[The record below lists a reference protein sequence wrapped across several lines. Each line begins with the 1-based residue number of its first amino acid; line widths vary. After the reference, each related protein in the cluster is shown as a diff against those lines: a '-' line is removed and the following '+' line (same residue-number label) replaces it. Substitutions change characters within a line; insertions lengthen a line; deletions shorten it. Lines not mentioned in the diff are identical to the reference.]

1 MANIDNTTPKKI
13 FMTGATSGIGYQA
26 SLRLL
31 KDGHEIIIPCRNN
44 DTKDK
49 TLAKIKE
56 QKDLNVDINL
66 NTKLPIINL
75 SDLNSIKVCCDKLIN
90 DQQEIDTLILNA
102 GLQYTGATSPKF
114 SAQGYELTFATNHL
128 SHHYLTYLL
137 LPLLYKSKSPR
148 IVITSSEVHNPKS
161 AGGQV
166 GKPAFLGDLKG
177 ISSSDGFTMLD
188 GSPIFN
194 ADKAYKDSKLC
205 NILFAK
211 ALIDKFKERKIE
223 IPVITWAPGLVIPKG
238 RDGFFKYS
246 RTYNELGQI
255 LFAFIARDLTR
266 ISVSPI
272 QAGLLLSELATND
285 KYKNF
290 SFKYYS
296 NKTIGFNRSKMLES
310 AVSKEALTAG
320 LPQKL
325 WDFSCKLL
333 NINNEIP

>member
-1 MANIDNTTPKKI
+1 MLNIDNTSPKKI
-13 FMTGATSGIGYQA
+13 FITGATSGIGFQA
-26 SLRLL
+26 TLRLL
-31 KDGHEIIIPCRNN
+31 KDGHEVIIPCRNK
-44 DTKDK
+44 DTKYNTYSK
-49 TLAKIKE
+49 LKE
-56 QKDLNVDINL
+56 QKDLNIDIDL
-66 NTKLPIINL
+66 NATFPIMDL
-75 SDLNSIKVCCDKLIN
+75 SDLNSIKICCNQMIN

-102 GLQYTGATSPKF
+102 GLQYTGASSPKF
-114 SAQGYELTFATNHL
+114 SVQGYELTFAINHL

-148 IVITSSEVHNPKS
+148 IVITSSEVHNPNS

-166 GKPAFLGDLKG
+166 GKPASLDNLKG
-177 ISSSDGFTMLD
+177 FSSSEGFTMLD
-188 GSPIFN
+188 GSLVFN
-194 ADKAYKDSKLC
+194 ADKAYKDTKLC

-211 ALIDKFKERKIE
+211 ALIDKFKERKLN

-238 RDGFFKYS
+238 REGFFKYS
-246 RTYNELGQI
+246 RTYNELGQV

-272 QAGLLLSELATND
+272 QAGLLLRELATDD
-285 KYKNF
+285 KYKDL

-310 AVSKEALTAG
+310 SVSEEAQTSG

-325 WDFSCKLL
+325 WDSCCKLL

>member
-1 MANIDNTTPKKI
+1 MVTIDNTSPRKI
-13 FMTGATSGIGYQA
+13 FITGATSGIGFQA
-26 SLRLL
+26 SLSLL
-31 KDGHEIIIPCRNN
+31 KDGHKIIIPCRNK
-44 DTKDK
+44 DTKYK
-49 TLAKIKE
+49 TLSKLKE
-56 QKDLNVDINL
+56 QNLNIDIDLN
-66 NTKLPIINL
+66 TTLPIIDL
-75 SDLNSIKVCCDKLIN
+75 SDLNSIRICCNQLIN

-102 GLQYTGATSPKF
+102 GLQYTGASSPKF

-128 SHHYLTYLL
+128 GHHYLTYLL

-166 GKPAFLGDLKG
+166 GKPAFLDNLKG
-177 ISSSDGFTMLD
+177 FSSPDGFTMLD
-188 GSPIFN
+188 GSLIFN

-211 ALIDKFKERKIE
+211 ALIDKFKERRIN

-238 RDGFFKYS
+238 REGFFKYS

-272 QAGLLLSELATND
+272 QAGLILSELATDD
-285 KYKNF
+285 KYKDL

-310 AVSKEALTAG
+310 AVSKEAQTSG

-325 WDFSCKLL
+325 WDSCCKLL